1 MAAPSPDSLAARR
14 FEGAVALITGAASGI
29 GRAVAG
35 RLAGEGA
42 SVFAVDIDGRGL
54 EALAA
59 ETDDGVV
66 AHVADLSD
74 PDRCASVV
82 QACVDQF
89 GRLDVLGNMAG
100 IYRTGHA
107 TELSVAQYREILA
120 VNLDGPVFLSAA
132 AVPHLLATSGSI
144 VTVASH
150 SGLQGVPYALAY
162 SITKG
167 GLIAM
172 TRSLAVEYLKTSIR
186 VNAIAPGMTNTA
198 MVENATF
205 PDEVDMDLL
214 TRLGGYRGSTE
225 PDEVASLFA
234 FLASDEARSI
244 TGAVYTIDNGLTV
257 S

>member
-1 MAAPSPDSLAARR
+1 MRSSDSPTPFRR
-14 FEGAVALITGAASGI
+14 FEGVVVLVTGAASGI
-29 GRAVAG
+29 GRAIAG

-42 SVFAVDIDGRGL
+42 SIFAVDIDEGGL
-54 EALAA
+54 DALAA
-59 ETDDGVV
+59 DTDGAVV

-74 PDRCASVV
+74 PARCGSVV

-89 GRLDVLGNMAG
+89 GRLDVLGNVAG
-100 IYRTGHA
+100 IYRTSHA
-107 TELSVAQYREILA
+107 TELTVAQYREILSI
-120 VNLDGPVFLSAA
+120 NLDGPVFLSTAA
-132 AVPHLLATSGSI
+132 IPHLLETGGSI

-162 SITKG
+162 SITKA

-172 TRSLAVEYLKTSIR
+172 TRSLAVEYLKTTLR

-198 MVENATF
+198 MVANATF

-214 TRLGGYRGSTE
+214 TRLGGYRGPTE
-225 PDEVASLFA
+225 PDEVAALFA
-234 FLASDEARSI
+234 FLASDEARSV